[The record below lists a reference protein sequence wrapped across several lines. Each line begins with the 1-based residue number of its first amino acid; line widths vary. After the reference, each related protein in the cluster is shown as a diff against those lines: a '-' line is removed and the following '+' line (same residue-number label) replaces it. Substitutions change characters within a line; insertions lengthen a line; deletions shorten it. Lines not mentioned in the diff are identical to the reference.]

1 MLSWPGLVSMGTVRM
16 KLVAQLGML
25 TALALAVTGCQT
37 TQTGEAPIDQVS
49 VRYDPYDYSMA
60 RIRENAA
67 AECRAKG
74 GNRVVESTNTPN
86 LESPRWAYMTFDCF
100 R

>member
-1 MLSWPGLVSMGTVRM
+1 MSVLLKIGGRPLLVLGAILGLS
-16 KLVAQLGML
+16 A
-25 TALALAVTGCQT
+25 CQT
-37 TQTGEAPIDQVS
+37 MPRQDGPLTQVS

-60 RIRENAA
+60 DIRANAK
-67 AECRAKG
+67 AECSAKG
-74 GNRVVESTNTPN
+74 GSYVNEATNTPN